1 MYFNLEV
8 KRTGYNADA
17 NKEAANAANGS
28 SNMLFNLEMWP
39 DVPPGFSPPII
50 FSEVV
55 KWKQFKIPCV
65 QHSSRT
71 LSQHEA
77 EKNCRLWSKSFP
89 SE

>member
-1 MYFNLEV
+1 M

-55 KWKQFKIPCV
+55 K
-65 QHSSRT
+65 
-71 LSQHEA
+71 
-77 EKNCRLWSKSFP
+77 
-89 SE
+89 